1 MLLSPKGCC
10 VAFDGAAV
18 ASGGEDQVGDKISKA
33 PDAGAPDEAAPLYA
47 DGHPF
52 DEVRYLE
59 AKIILSG
66 LRFTSVQSFFD
77 FAKIVARVA
86 KRTGV
91 EFEPHTAKG
100 VRPQI
105 REVLFLDTQ
114 DFKLYNNSF
123 ILRRRISYED
133 GFPVGDP
140 EIVFKFRHPD
150 FDIAAALDVR
160 PQIPGN
166 YKIKFKEEA
175 LPLKDRIGGIRS
187 LYSHNVEF
195 PFRARG
201 VADPTA
207 AATLIR
213 VFPALAPVL
222 GGTRKHVQLVNRTA
236 VEEVLQQLGM
246 LDFGKGLVA
255 PCNVSVWRTRGD
267 HHQLVGEFSYQA
279 RFLRRTDLNAKA
291 LERSETF
298 FCALQDEARDWL
310 SLGTTKTGA
319 VYRLK
324 GNPPQSHE

>member
-1 MLLSPKGCC
+1 MRDKDKTAES
-10 VAFDGAAV
+10 AEDG
-18 ASGGEDQVGDKISKA
+18 
-33 PDAGAPDEAAPLYA
+33 APLYA
-47 DGHPF
+47 DGHPY

-77 FAKIVARVA
+77 FAKIVGRVA
-86 KRTGV
+86 KKTGV
-91 EFEPHTAKG
+91 DFEPQTARG

-105 REVLFLDTQ
+105 REVLFVDTQ
-114 DFKLYNNSF
+114 DFRLYNNNF
-123 ILRRRISYED
+123 ILRRRITYED

-150 FDIAAALDVR
+150 FDLAAALDVR
-160 PQIPGN
+160 PQLPGS
-166 YKIKFKEEA
+166 YRIKFKEEV
-175 LPLKDRIGGIRS
+175 LPLKDRLGGIRS

-195 PFRARG
+195 PFRPRG

-207 AATLIR
+207 ASTLIR
-213 VFPALAPVL
+213 VFPPLGPVL
-222 GGTRKHVQLVNRTA
+222 GGTRKHVQLVHRTA

-246 LDFGKGLVA
+246 LDFGKGMVA
-255 PCNVSVWRTRGD
+255 PCSVSVWRTRGD

-279 RFLRRTDLNAKA
+279 RFLHRSDLHAKA
-291 LERSETF
+291 VERSEAF
-298 FCALQDEARDWL
+298 FCALQEEAQDWVC
-310 SLGTTKTGA
+310 LGTTKTGA

>member
-1 MLLSPKGCC
+1 MRGKDS
-10 VAFDGAAV
+10 VAANAENG
-18 ASGGEDQVGDKISKA
+18 
-33 PDAGAPDEAAPLYA
+33 APLYA
-47 DGHPF
+47 DGHPY

-91 EFEPHTAKG
+91 DFEPQTARG

-105 REVLFLDTQ
+105 REVLFVDTQ
-114 DFKLYNNSF
+114 DFRLYNNNF
-123 ILRRRISYED
+123 ILRRRITYED

-140 EIVFKFRHPD
+140 EIVFKFRHAD
-150 FDIAAALDVR
+150 FDLAAALDVR
-160 PQIPGN
+160 PQIAGT
-166 YKIKFKEEA
+166 YRIKFKEEA
-175 LPLKDRIGGIRS
+175 LPLKDRLGGIRS

-195 PFRARG
+195 PFRPRG

-213 VFPALAPVL
+213 VFPPLGPVL
-222 GGTRKHVQLVNRTA
+222 GGTRKHVQLVHRTA

-246 LDFGKGLVA
+246 LDFGKGMVA

-279 RFLRRTDLNAKA
+279 RFLHRSDLHAKA
-291 LERSETF
+291 VERSETF
-298 FCALQDEARDWL
+298 FCALQEEAQDWVC
-310 SLGTTKTGA
+310 LGTTKTGA